1 MLAICS
7 RSVSRSKKALRL
19 LRRKFNNI
27 KLNKSKKNLKGNNLI
42 KFVKDSRVII
52 IGVDKID
59 KNFLDH
65 CPKLKLIGKYG
76 VGTNNIDFY
85 ELKKRKIKILLQP
98 GINKRAVS
106 EITLGFIIVGL
117 REIYQIT
124 NQVKNL
130 KWPFVIGHQ
139 LTNKTVGVVGCGNIG
154 KDLIK
159 LLKPFKCK
167 INVHDIKPDNLFLKK
182 FGLKNYSLDNVLR
195 NSDIVTV
202 HIPYNMNNHNLISK
216 NQISLL
222 KNNCLIINTSRGNIV
237 DEKYLYQFLKKNKNS
252 NAIFDV
258 MSVEPPN
265 NKKLIS
271 LKNFLLTSHI
281 AGTTHNSLETA
292 SVDCAKKILKEMNGK
307 S

>member
-1 MLAICS
+1 ML
-7 RSVSRSKKALRL
+7 KEE
-19 LRRKFNNI
+19 NI
-27 KLNKSKKNLKGNNLI
+27 QSIRDISN
-42 KFVKDSRVII
+42 
-52 IGVDKID
+52 
-59 KNFLDH
+59 
-65 CPKLKLIGKYG
+65 
-76 VGTNNIDFY
+76 
-85 ELKKRKIKILLQP
+85 KILL
-98 GINKRAVS
+98 
-106 EITLGFIIVGL
+106 E
-117 REIYQIT
+117 
-124 NQVKNL
+124 NQ
-130 KWPFVIGHQ
+130 Q
-139 LTNKTVGVVGCGNIG
+139 L
-154 KDLIK
+154 
-159 LLKPFKCK
+159 CK
-167 INVHDIKPDNLFLKK
+167 VFQSMFHP
-182 FGLKNYSLDNVLR
+182 KNYSLDNVLR